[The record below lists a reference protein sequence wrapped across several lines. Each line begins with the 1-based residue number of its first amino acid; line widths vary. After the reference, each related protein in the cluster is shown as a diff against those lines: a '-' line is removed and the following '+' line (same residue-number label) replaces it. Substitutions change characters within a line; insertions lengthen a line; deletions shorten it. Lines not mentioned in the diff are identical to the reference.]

1 MGREEQPLV
10 EKTKIRKQD
19 KVALPCCTKESI
31 NYTLECIPCR
41 LRGKRR
47 IYWGE
52 SSISGHQR
60 GQEHHREIVGGVQTH
75 PLVLHFVEEHE
86 GIRQEYLMRITNFH
100 KKALERQVLE
110 SLRIEEGNLNQE
122 ESLNLKSEWA
132 SSKLPEMQV
141 RSPKGIRKPER
152 KEEKRVRY
160 EKEEED
166 ALQEG

>member
-1 MGREEQPLV
+1 MGKVQEEEGRKAQP
-10 EKTKIRKQD
+10 KIRKQD

-41 LRGKRR
+41 LQGKRR

-52 SSISGHQR
+52 SSRSGHQR

-110 SLRIEEGNLNQE
+110 SIRIEEGNLIQE
-122 ESLNLKSEWA
+122 ESHNLKSEWA
-132 SSKLPEMQV
+132 SSKIQEC
-141 RSPKGIRKPER
+141 
-152 KEEKRVRY
+152 RY
-160 EKEEED
+160 SCLRE
-166 ALQEG
+166 